1 MANTNLFILQLS
13 NENHDALY
21 PHKDRIL
28 EEGIHCLDKSN
39 MISLIYKQ
47 EQLLTE
53 LPGGNIWHRIT
64 EFM

>member
-13 NENHDALY
+13 NEKHDAPY
-21 PHKDRIL
+21 SHKDRIL

-47 EQLLTE
+47 EKLLTE

>member
-1 MANTNLFILQLS
+1 MANTNLFILKLS
-13 NENHDALY
+13 KENHDAPY

-28 EEGIHCLDKSN
+28 EEGIRCLDKSN

-64 EFM
+64 ESM